1 MRIPTWRLVL
11 TGSAVVILAALGIGL
26 VAAANTPA
34 ASTSNVVPVVGTP
47 GPATTTAPGRPPRE
61 RLGER
66 REPWGA
72 RLLRIGRHLV
82 HAEATV
88 TDKDGKLI
96 DLWFDHGTVK
106 SFTGG
111 SLTISE
117 AGGGTETLSTDD
129 ATIVYIGRT
138 DGTLSDVT
146 RGDEVFVQSRVDGGK
161 ALAKRILIVPTR
173 PS

>member
-1 MRIPTWRLVL
+1 MRIPTWRVVL

-72 RLLRIGRHLV
+72 RLLRIRRHLV

-96 DLWFDHGTVK
+96 DLWFDHGTVR
-106 SFTGG
+106 SFT
-111 SLTISE
+111 
-117 AGGGTETLSTDD
+117 
-129 ATIVYIGRT
+129 
-138 DGTLSDVT
+138 
-146 RGDEVFVQSRVDGGK
+146 
-161 ALAKRILIVPTR
+161 VPA
-173 PS
+173 